1 MEDKKSNFLSSFP
14 KMKSMPHTLV
24 LEHVS
29 PATRLLEKRRQM
41 FEVQENLETQ
51 KVEFNRKEEV
61 LKRREEGL
69 KKKDLELQESL
80 IRFSKFLQEND
91 SKRTRAEKEA
101 IDEIK
106 LRLSKERDIGDL
118 SRSLAKLQAER
129 DTTSEVADA
138 NLRYQKFLE
147 VVLETSD
154 EYQEIGDL
162 LMRHAT
168 LEATNND
175 LRQHARECAEL
186 NEQTRAELQAY
197 TKSKADEILN
207 LNNRMSRLKKEMEG
221 KERETMGH
229 EMRKDYAVQTASQKT
244 LQHGQVTM
252 AMENLFLRCR
262 ESSKV
267 NHPQYTSPMEQL
279 NVIGDFMTDLAAIVK
294 QGRAEKKG
302 RPEGAAGLAK

>member
-51 KVEFNRKEEV
+51 KVEV

-69 KKKDLELQESL
+69 KKKDLVLQESL

-91 SKRTRAEKEA
+91 SKRTRAEKKA

-207 LNNRMSRLKKEMEG
+207 LNNRISRLKKEMEG

-229 EMRKDYAVQTASQKT
+229 EMRKDYAVQAASQKT

-252 AMENLFLRCR
+252 ATENLFLRCR

>member
-1 MEDKKSNFLSSFP
+1 ME
-14 KMKSMPHTLV
+14 T
-24 LEHVS
+24 
-29 PATRLLEKRRQM
+29 
-41 FEVQENLETQ
+41 
-51 KVEFNRKEEV
+51 
-61 LKRREEGL
+61 
-69 KKKDLELQESL
+69 
-80 IRFSKFLQEND
+80 
-91 SKRTRAEKEA
+91 
-101 IDEIK
+101 
-106 LRLSKERDIGDL
+106 
-118 SRSLAKLQAER
+118 SRGAWQSCR
-129 DTTSEVADA
+129 PSGTSEVADA

-162 LMRHAT
+162 LMRHTT

-207 LNNRMSRLKKEMEG
+207 LNNRISRPKKEMEG

-229 EMRKDYAVQTASQKT
+229 KMRKDYAVQAASQKT

-252 AMENLFLRCR
+252 ATENLFLRCR

>member
-51 KVEFNRKEEV
+51 KVEV

-69 KKKDLELQESL
+69 KKKDLVLQESL
-80 IRFSKFLQEND
+80 IRFSKFLQEKD
-91 SKRTRAEKEA
+91 SKRTRAEKKA

-207 LNNRMSRLKKEMEG
+207 LNNRISRLKKEMEG

-229 EMRKDYAVQTASQKT
+229 EMRKDYAVQAASQKT

-252 AMENLFLRCR
+252 ATENLFLRCR

>member
-91 SKRTRAEKEA
+91 SKRTRAEKKA

-162 LMRHAT
+162 MRHAT

-207 LNNRMSRLKKEMEG
+207 LNNRISRPKKEMEG

-229 EMRKDYAVQTASQKT
+229 KMRKDYAVQAASQKT

-252 AMENLFLRCR
+252 ATENLFLRCR

>member
-91 SKRTRAEKEA
+91 SKRTRAEKKA

-154 EYQEIGDL
+154 
-162 LMRHAT
+162 
-168 LEATNND
+168 
-175 LRQHARECAEL
+175 
-186 NEQTRAELQAY
+186 
-197 TKSKADEILN
+197 
-207 LNNRMSRLKKEMEG
+207 
-221 KERETMGH
+221 
-229 EMRKDYAVQTASQKT
+229 
-244 LQHGQVTM
+244 
-252 AMENLFLRCR
+252 
-262 ESSKV
+262 
-267 NHPQYTSPMEQL
+267 
-279 NVIGDFMTDLAAIVK
+279 
-294 QGRAEKKG
+294 
-302 RPEGAAGLAK
+302 

>member
-1 MEDKKSNFLSSFP
+1 MEDKKSNLLSSFP

-51 KVEFNRKEEV
+51 KVEV

-69 KKKDLELQESL
+69 KKKDLVLQESL

-91 SKRTRAEKEA
+91 SKRTRAEKKA

-162 LMRHAT
+162 MHHAT

-175 LRQHARECAEL
+175 LRQYARECAEL

-207 LNNRMSRLKKEMEG
+207 LNNRISRLKKEMEG

-229 EMRKDYAVQTASQKT
+229 EMRKDYAVQAASQKT

-252 AMENLFLRCR
+252 ATENLFLRCR

>member
-1 MEDKKSNFLSSFP
+1 MEDKKSNLLSSFP

-24 LEHVS
+24 LEHVR

-41 FEVQENLETQ
+41 FEVQENLETH
-51 KVEFNRKEEV
+51 KMEFNRKEEV

-69 KKKDLELQESL
+69 KKKDLVLQESL

-91 SKRTRAEKEA
+91 SKRTRAEKKA

-162 LMRHAT
+162 MHHAT

-207 LNNRMSRLKKEMEG
+207 LNNRISRLKKEMEG

-229 EMRKDYAVQTASQKT
+229 EMRKDYAVQAASQKT

-252 AMENLFLRCR
+252 ATENLFLRCR

>member
-91 SKRTRAEKEA
+91 SKRTRAEKKA

-129 DTTSEVADA
+129 DFRGGGRQPALPEVPGGRSRDLGRIPGDRGPPDA
-138 NLRYQKFLE
+138 PH
-147 VVLETSD
+147 D
-154 EYQEIGDL
+154 AG
-162 LMRHAT
+162 
-168 LEATNND
+168 
-175 LRQHARECAEL
+175 
-186 NEQTRAELQAY
+186 
-197 TKSKADEILN
+197 
-207 LNNRMSRLKKEMEG
+207 
-221 KERETMGH
+221 GH
-229 EMRKDYAVQTASQKT
+229 EQR
-244 LQHGQVTM
+244 
-252 AMENLFLRCR
+252 
-262 ESSKV
+262 
-267 NHPQYTSPMEQL
+267 P
-279 NVIGDFMTDLAAIVK
+279 AAA
-294 QGRAEKKG
+294 RS
-302 RPEGAAGLAK
+302 

>member
-1 MEDKKSNFLSSFP
+1 MEDKKSNLLSSFP

-51 KVEFNRKEEV
+51 KVEV

-69 KKKDLELQESL
+69 KKKDLVLQESL

-91 SKRTRAEKEA
+91 SKRTRAEKKA

-207 LNNRMSRLKKEMEG
+207 LNNRISRPKKEMEG

-229 EMRKDYAVQTASQKT
+229 EMRKDYAVQAASQKT

-252 AMENLFLRCR
+252 ATENLFLRCR